1 MKRTQLAAAVLL
13 ATGSV
18 SAFAATY
25 SVTPLPL
32 QDTARNNFARSIDNS
47 GKMFYFK
54 SYRKSTFI
62 SFESIPNNVILPN
75 LKLLEQII
83 TELLTIKDSYYLVKM
98 YFVQTAGRGMLFQ
111 KRNDLDAINA
121 EVGFPCFHILG

>member
-47 GKMFYFK
+47 GKNVVC
-54 SYRKSTFI
+54 RSTG
-62 SFESIPNNVILPN
+62 
-75 LKLLEQII
+75 
-83 TELLTIKDSYYLVKM
+83 
-98 YFVQTAGRGMLFQ
+98 VQSTNRRRA
-111 KRNDLDAINA
+111 A
-121 EVGFPCFHILG
+121 

>member
-47 GKMFYFK
+47 GKMLSVVQFEFNPPIDVEQLENDT
-54 SYRKSTFI
+54 TFFDQFGESLDSEEDARQGVFSDVDYQTI
-62 SFESIPNNVILPN
+62 VSFLLQNTAAIQGQ
-75 LKLLEQII
+75 KLASFRTL
-83 TELLTIKDSYYLVKM
+83 
-98 YFVQTAGRGMLFQ
+98 FVCNTDG
-111 KRNDLDAINA
+111 
-121 EVGFPCFHILG
+121 

>member
-98 YFVQTAGRGMLFQ
+98 YGVAMLDD
-111 KRNDLDAINA
+111 DLYHPKWRKTIAPRISFCEGD
-121 EVGFPCFHILG
+121 GLFY